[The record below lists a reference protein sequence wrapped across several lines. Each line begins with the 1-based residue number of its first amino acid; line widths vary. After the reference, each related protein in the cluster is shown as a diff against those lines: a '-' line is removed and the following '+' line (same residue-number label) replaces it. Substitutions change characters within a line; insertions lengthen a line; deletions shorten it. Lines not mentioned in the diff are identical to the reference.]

1 VEINKHNNEINRKKA
16 IKLDGFNISFMLIH
30 FKEAIIFSGV
40 TIILY
45 CNYHLTNMLTFMIY
59 YRYVTNNKIES
70 DINTQVAMVYK
81 YNSLHRRN
89 KVRGYNLSAES
100 LLLENDLKY
109 NGFSLFFY
117 IILTPI
123 IFGLLYFFFIQL
135 NLRSR
140 YRFSSTF
147 FAFLLVI
154 LLFFY
159 SEFNN
164 LLLEGEGLIFIINC
178 IVPFITSFFLCL
190 FVLLTPKNGRFSYY
204 N

>member
-1 VEINKHNNEINRKKA
+1 MEINKHNNEIHSKKA

-30 FKEAIIFSGV
+30 LKEVIIFSGV
-40 TIILY
+40 SIILY

-59 YRYVTNNKIES
+59 YRYNANNKIES
-70 DINTQVAMVYK
+70 DINTQVQMVYK
-81 YNSLHRRN
+81 YNSLNRTSR
-89 KVRGYNLSAES
+89 VRGFTLSAES

-109 NGFSLFFY
+109 NGYSLLSY
-117 IILTPI
+117 LILTPI
-123 IFGLLYFFFIQL
+123 IFGLLYFLFIQL

-140 YRFSSTF
+140 YRFPSIF
-147 FAFLLVI
+147 FSFLLVI
-154 LLFFY
+154 ILFFY
-159 SEFNN
+159 NEFNN
-164 LLLEGEGLIFIINC
+164 LIQEGDGIIFIVNC

>member
-1 VEINKHNNEINRKKA
+1 MHFKKA
-16 IKLDGFNISFMLIH
+16 IKLDGSNISFLLVH
-30 FKEAIIFSGV
+30 VKEAIIFSGV

-59 YRYVTNNKIES
+59 YRYNANNKIES
-70 DINTQVAMVYK
+70 DINTQIQMVSK
-81 YNSLHRRN
+81 YNSLNRTTR
-89 KVRGYNLSAES
+89 VRGFTLSAES

-109 NGFSLFFY
+109 NGYSLLSY
-117 IILTPI
+117 LILTPI
-123 IFGLLYFFFIQL
+123 IFGLLYFLFIQL

-140 YRFSSTF
+140 YRYSSTF
-147 FAFLLVI
+147 LSFLLVI

-159 SEFNN
+159 NEFNT
-164 LLLEGEGLIFIINC
+164 LLLEGEGLIFIVNC

>member
-1 VEINKHNNEINRKKA
+1 MEINKDKNEIHNKKA
-16 IKLDGFNISFMLIH
+16 IKFDGLRISFMLLQA
-30 FKEAIIFSGV
+30 KEAIIFSGV

-81 YNSLHRRN
+81 YNSLHRTNR
-89 KVRGYNLSAES
+89 VRGFTLSAES

-109 NGFSLFFY
+109 NGYSLLSY
-117 IILTPI
+117 LVLTPI
-123 IFGLLYFFFIQL
+123 IFGLLYFLFIQL

-140 YRFSSTF
+140 YRYSSTF
-147 FAFLLVI
+147 FSFLLVI

-159 SEFNN
+159 NEFNN